1 MKKCALSV
9 LALMIIL
16 VLLAGCKEKEE
27 QPVKEE
33 EKVQIGMI
41 FDTFVV
47 ERWLKDRDVFVSA
60 VKELG
65 GEVDVQN
72 ANGDVQ
78 NQIDQMK
85 YFIDRK
91 VDVIVIVP
99 IDPRI
104 LSPYVERAH
113 RNGIKVISYDRILAN
128 ANTDLYISFDNEYV
142 GTLMAKELRKVI
154 SRGDKALMICG
165 PQTDLNVFSVQKGF
179 EETMEAQGME
189 ILDIYYADGWKAEE
203 AGRYI
208 DENLDKVKE
217 VKAIMCGN
225 DNLAWQVIQKLSEY
239 QLAQDIYVTGQD
251 ADLGACQRIVEGNQY
266 MTVYKSI
273 ESLAKEAAK
282 AAMEMAAGKEV
293 QTDDEINDGAY
304 NIPFLKLTPVS
315 VTADNMDE
323 VIIDSGFHRRED
335 VYLNRPD
342 LLMN

>member
-1 MKKCALSV
+1 MKKYGLSV
-9 LALMIIL
+9 LVWI
-16 VLLAGCKEKEE
+16 VVFSLLAGCKKEEE
-27 QPVKEE
+27 QPVKTE

-47 ERWLKDRDVFVSA
+47 ERWLKDRDIFVSA

-85 YFIDRK
+85 YFIERK
-91 VDVIVIVP
+91 VDVIVVVP
-99 IDPRI
+99 IDSRI
-104 LSPYVERAH
+104 LSPYVEKAH
-113 RNGIKVISYDRILAN
+113 KNGIKVISYDRILAN
-128 ANTDLYISFDNEYV
+128 ANSDLYISFDNEYV
-142 GTLMAKELRKVI
+142 GTLMAAELKKVMNK
-154 SRGDKALMICG
+154 GDKVLMICG

-179 EETMEAQGME
+179 VRTMKVQGME

-203 AGRYI
+203 AGKYI
-208 DENLDKVKE
+208 DENLDKVEE

-225 DNLAWQVIQKLSEY
+225 DNLAWQVIQKLSEH
-239 QLAQDIYVTGQD
+239 QLNQGIYVTGQD
-251 ADLGACQRIVEGNQY
+251 ADLGACQRIVEGSQY

-282 AAMEMAAGKEV
+282 AAMEMAAGREV
-293 QTDDEINDGAY
+293 RTNDEINDGEY
-304 NIPFLKLTPVS
+304 DVPFLKLTPVS
-315 VTADNMDE
+315 VTADNMNE
-323 VIIDSGFHRRED
+323 VIIDSGFHLRED

-342 LLMN
+342 LLVD